1 MFKPNAIA
9 LLFVAMLFVFATSIQ
24 VESPVE
30 EEHEEFSTEDSEDH
44 DLMMDD
50 A

>member
-1 MFKPNAIA
+1 MYKLKANAIA

-30 EEHEEFSTEDSEDH
+30 EEHEEEFSTEDH
-44 DLMMDD
+44 D
-50 A
+50 